1 MKRKHNWLNHL
12 FNFLAV
18 ILGVY
23 LAFLINE
30 KAKNNQDYKESRTLM
45 TSLVNDL
52 SEDIQDY
59 ENFLIPV
66 NIQHQKNVESLL
78 NSLMT
83 DSLDGINDQ
92 MFAILSV
99 ENFAPTTSTYSSMK
113 ASGKLGL
120 IDDLSLQ
127 KSLSDY
133 YEGLAVENI
142 RKGEYQV
149 EYFTT
154 EVMAWLTN
162 NVDLINMEFIHTD
175 ELTVFL
181 NKLIIYGSLVS
192 QKIESY
198 EMSVESSRE
207 LKLQIESILEPN

>member
-162 NVDLINMEFIHTD
+162 NVDLTNMEFIHTD

>member
-23 LAFLINE
+23 LAFVFNE
-30 KAKNNQDYKESRTLM
+30 NAKNNQDYNESRTLM

-52 SEDIQDY
+52 SEDIRDY
-59 ENFLIPV
+59 EKYQIPV
-66 NIQHQKNVESLL
+66 NIQHQQNVESLL
-78 NSLMT
+78 NLLMA
-83 DSLDGINDQ
+83 DSLEGISDQ

-99 ENFAPTTSTYSSMK
+99 ENFAPTTSTYNSMK
-113 ASGKLGL
+113 ASGKLSL
-120 IDDLSLQ
+120 IDDLALQ

-149 EYFTT
+149 DFFTS
-154 EVMAWLTN
+154 EVMSWLTN
-162 NVDLINMEFIHTD
+162 NVDLTDMEFIHTD
-175 ELTVFL
+175 ELIVFV
-181 NKLIIYGSLVS
+181 NKLIIYGSLIN
-192 QKIESY
+192 QKVESY
-198 EMSVESSRE
+198 QMSVESSKE
-207 LKLQIESILEPN
+207 LKLQIESML

>member
-162 NVDLINMEFIHTD
+162 NVDLTNMEFIHTD
-175 ELTVFL
+175 ELTVFI
-181 NKLIIYGSLVS
+181 NKLIIYGSLIS

-198 EMSVESSRE
+198 KMSVESSRE
-207 LKLQIESILEPN
+207 LKLQIESILDSK

>member
-162 NVDLINMEFIHTD
+162 NVDLTNMEFIHTN